1 MVGAAGA
8 AIGPLIG
15 GALLEHFWWGSVFL
29 INVPLMLQVIPM
41 AWGLLPDAQAAPP
54 LRPWPIGQAVLLV
67 AGVISTVYALKAP
80 GSGSLSMPALAL
92 LLVAGVALVARFA
105 YLQATVNAPM
115 LDLRLVTNPILLAGI
130 IMAMVASG
138 ALAGVKLTLAQGP
151 QYVLGKTP
159 LQAGMFM
166 LPIMVA
172 AGIGGPLAGWLSN
185 RFGLRAVAS
194 ASLPSAAITR
204 IGLSL
209 CDFSQGGWL
218 FPTLP
223 AGLGLT
229 SSIGLT
235 ASSIAIMSTVAAA
248 DGGAGEV
255 FVAAEAMGGDSA
267 RQAMDAAGQAFT
279 VAHSSLLLTSGVL
292 MTALAITVF
301 FLLDRKTASL

>member
-29 INVPLMLQVIPM
+29 INVPLVLLVIPM

-54 LRPWPIGQAVLLV
+54 TRPWPIGQAVLLV
-67 AGVISTVYALKAP
+67 AGVISTRICPEDRRFRQSVHASTGPAAGGRRGTGGPHCLPP
-80 GSGSLSMPALAL
+80 GHRKRAHAGSEP
-92 LLVAGVALVARFA
+92 
-105 YLQATVNAPM
+105 
-115 LDLRLVTNPILLAGI
+115 VTNPIILAGI

-138 ALAGVKLTLAQGP
+138 ALAGVELPLAQGL

-218 FPTLP
+218 SPTLL
-223 AGLGLT
+223 AGLGVTL
-229 SSIGLT
+229 SIGLT
-235 ASSIAIMSTVAAA
+235 ASSIAIMSAVAAA

-255 FVAAEAMGGDSA
+255 FVAAEAMSGDIA
-267 RQAMDAAGQAFT
+267 RQAMDTARQAFT

-292 MTALAITVF
+292 MTA
-301 FLLDRKTASL
+301 

>member
-29 INVPLMLQVIPM
+29 INVPLMLLIIPM
-41 AWGLLPDAQAAPP
+41 AWWLLPDAQAAPP
-54 LRPWPIGQAVLLV
+54 TRPWPIGQAVLLV
-67 AGVISTVYALKAP
+67 AGVISTVYALKAA

-105 YLQATVNAPM
+105 CLQATVNAPM
-115 LDLRLVTNPILLAGI
+115 LDLRLVTNPIILAGI

-138 ALAGVKLTLAQGP
+138 ALAGVELPLVQER

-194 ASLPSAAITR
+194 ASLLSAAITLSACHCVIFR
-204 IGLSL
+204 KVAGLSPP
-209 CDFSQGGWL
+209 C
-218 FPTLP
+218 LP
-223 AGLGLT
+223 VLG
-229 SSIGLT
+229 
-235 ASSIAIMSTVAAA
+235 
-248 DGGAGEV
+248 
-255 FVAAEAMGGDSA
+255 
-267 RQAMDAAGQAFT
+267 
-279 VAHSSLLLTSGVL
+279 
-292 MTALAITVF
+292 
-301 FLLDRKTASL
+301 

>member
-1 MVGAAGA
+1 MHKPRRPPA
-8 AIGPLIG
+8 P
-15 GALLEHFWWGSVFL
+15 
-29 INVPLMLQVIPM
+29 
-41 AWGLLPDAQAAPP
+41 GLSGKPCCWSLASFQP
-54 LRPWPIGQAVLLV
+54 
-67 AGVISTVYALKAP
+67 VYALKAP

-194 ASLPSAAITR
+194 ASLPSAAIT
-204 IGLSL
+204 
-209 CDFSQGGWL
+209 
-218 FPTLP
+218 
-223 AGLGLT
+223 
-229 SSIGLT
+229 
-235 ASSIAIMSTVAAA
+235 SIAMAARCQSGRCTYGTRST
-248 DGGAGEV
+248 GRP
-255 FVAAEAMGGDSA
+255 SWS
-267 RQAMDAAGQAFT
+267 R
-279 VAHSSLLLTSGVL
+279 
-292 MTALAITVF
+292 
-301 FLLDRKTASL
+301 